1 MEKMTRENAK
11 QVTKYW
17 HTLDNCI
24 ETLLE
29 YQKNNESV
37 VTDFNGHKLYSC
49 DITVDSA
56 YKEVLGYSK
65 TEQQI
70 LENEDVLMKLI
81 ISQCNETTLQ
91 NIVKSSTFSRNVLH
105 HFQLPSGL
113 HVYSESKATFDME
126 APKRLSMRKNSS
138 NICNKCQCTKLR
150 QLQ

>member
-1 MEKMTRENAK
+1 MEKMTRHNAK
-11 QVTKYW
+11 KITKYW

-24 ETLLE
+24 EALLE

-49 DITVDSA
+49 DITADRA

-70 LENEDVLMKLI
+70 LKNEESLMKLI

-91 NIVKSSTFSRNVLH
+91 NIVISSTSSRNVLH

-113 HVYSESKATFDME
+113 HVYCESIATFDKE
-126 APKRLSMRKNSS
+126 VPKNLSIRKNKS
-138 NICNKCQCTKLR
+138 NICDKCRYSGLR
-150 QLQ
+150 QLR